1 MKALRALA
9 GSLLWV
15 LAGVVGLLGALLSI
29 TIVLLPVG
37 IPLLLLARKL
47 FAYSMTFFLPRAV
60 RHPGEELGRKG
71 RDAVK
76 DATKKARKK
85 TGKPGKRGLFGR
97 KRPWYE
103 KLLDG
108 VVHALQ

>member
-1 MKALRALA
+1 MKVLRALA

-71 RDAVK
+71 REAAK
-76 DATKKARKK
+76 DVAKAARKK
-85 TGKPGKRGLFGR
+85 SRKRGLFGR